1 MAGASCG
8 LFVAAH
14 VGSSVEWL
22 TSQLFLVIMMIVG
35 AIGFYLGIDIPPI
48 KFDTHEPDPKV
59 DSAELFSA
67 EGTFLA
73 TMTAFVSVGI
83 IVLRE
88 NPRIF
93 WTTMIMLGWVVGV
106 TMQIIAGAIARTRT

>member
-1 MAGASCG
+1 
-8 LFVAAH
+8 
-14 VGSSVEWL
+14 
-22 TSQLFLVIMMIVG
+22 
-35 AIGFYLGIDIPPI
+35 LGIDIPSI
-48 KFDTHEPDPKV
+48 KFDTHEYPRV

-88 NPRIF
+88 NPHLF
-93 WTTMIMLGWVVGV
+93 WTIMIMLGWVVGV
-106 TMQIIAGAIARTRT
+106 TMQIIAGAIARKRT